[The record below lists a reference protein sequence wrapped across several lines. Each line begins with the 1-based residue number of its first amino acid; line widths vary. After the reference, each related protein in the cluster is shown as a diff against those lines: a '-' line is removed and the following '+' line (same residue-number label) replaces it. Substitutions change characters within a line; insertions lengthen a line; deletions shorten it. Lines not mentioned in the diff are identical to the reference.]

1 MDPRYCGARRV
12 SVDRIDRDILQ
23 RERLIMNLYRNNFST
38 SVQYYDVMRH
48 WNSCFTA
55 SRSRKK
61 IKTKIAEAHYFN

>member
-48 WNSCFTA
+48 WNLVFHGISFSQEDQDEDCRGA
-55 SRSRKK
+55 LL
-61 IKTKIAEAHYFN
+61 